1 MELVLTLGSLSVKL
15 LFTTK
20 ILTFKLPGT
29 GALNEVRTH
38 TVMRMDATS
47 GS

>member
-1 MELVLTLGSLSVKL
+1 MELISALGFLLVKV

-38 TVMRMDATS
+38 PVMPMDATS